1 MILQLYVNS
10 SQTQNYRWQVGFKLP
25 KPINKI
31 QKSSWHLY
39 CITDV
44 RWLLQIIDQFG
55 QSPQSNPNPS
65 QVDTI
70 PIKLANSDSGSGIIL
85 FSYPHSEGILVKS
98 ITNNSPAQQLV
109 WPQDLIIRINEN
121 VSFKSI
127 PSLLVIY
134 AVNFSYFY
142 SDQFHF
148 IENRAKRFLKV
159 WN

>member
-31 QKSSWHLY
+31 QNPVDTYIVSQMI
-39 CITDV
+39 IT
-44 RWLLQIIDQFG
+44 LQQFG
-55 QSPQSNPNPS
+55 QSPQSNLNPS

-148 IENRAKRFLKV
+148 IIENRAKRFLKV